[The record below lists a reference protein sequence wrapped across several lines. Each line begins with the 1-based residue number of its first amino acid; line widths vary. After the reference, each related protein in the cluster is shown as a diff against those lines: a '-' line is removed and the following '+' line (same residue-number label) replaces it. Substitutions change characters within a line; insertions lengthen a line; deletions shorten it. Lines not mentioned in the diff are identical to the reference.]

1 MSLRERTRPGL
12 GVIEPCLPSPAEVP
26 PSGPGWLHEIKHDAS
41 ASWPAA
47 TKPASVSSPRHG
59 NDFTSRFPIIVAAVT
74 ALPARSFLIG
84 GEAIVTNGDGLAVFD
99 LIRHKRHGKVSW
111 CAGLNS
117 ALCLMST
124 TRVMTK
130 SFSSRPASSAARAS
144 CRSDLARCMVRALAA
159 LDQDQESEGSG
170 GEARSRRR
178 LGP

>member
-1 MSLRERTRPGL
+1 MARRDKAGLRLIT
-12 GVIEPCLPSPAEVP
+12 
-26 PSGPGWLHEIKHDAS
+26 
-41 ASWPAA
+41 
-47 TKPASVSSPRHG
+47 RHG

-99 LIRHKRHGKVSW
+99 LIRHKRHGKASW
-111 CAGLNS
+111 CAGLIS

-178 LGP
+178 LGPLIQEVSVDPLSSSSTELTIGR